1 MNSVQTRKMRYEDV
15 PVDSAASFTFREFR
29 WPRFPFNWHY
39 HPEVELTLILK
50 GCGLRFA
57 GDSVEQFK
65 NGDLCLFGSNLPH
78 TWASSPRAPRGVCS
92 LVIQFL
98 PDHWGAA
105 FWNLPELRPA
115 RALLA
120 QATQGLAV
128 TGATREAIADAI
140 RGMHQRPAGSWQRL
154 ENLVS
159 LLDRLAASG
168 DYRTLASSTY
178 VPIANPRADKRLGQ
192 ILGFIHANLGHEL
205 TQEQAARA
213 VGLSP
218 QAFSRFFKRALGKT
232 FVDYVNEL
240 KIRNVCRDLLETDQ
254 AITQIAYAAGFNNLS
269 HFNEQFRRLKQ
280 MTPREYRLRVR
291 AGASHEPLTS
301 ASDWAGALR

>member
-1 MNSVQTRKMRYEDV
+1 MNLAQTRKMRFEDV

-39 HPEVELTLILK
+39 HPELELTLIVK
-50 GCGLRFA
+50 GRGLRFA
-57 GDSVEQFK
+57 GDSVEAFK
-65 NGDLCLFGSNLPH
+65 NGDLCLIGSHLPH
-78 TWASSPRAPRGVCS
+78 TWASSPQAPAGVCS

-98 PDHWGAA
+98 PEHWGQA
-105 FWNLPELRPA
+105 FWNLPELRHV
-115 RALLA
+115 RELLA
-120 QATQGLAV
+120 RATQGLAV
-128 TGATREAIADAI
+128 GGRAREAIAEAI
-140 RGMHQRPAGSWQRL
+140 LGMSQQPVGSWRRL
-154 ENLVS
+154 ESLVT
-159 LLDRLAASG
+159 LLDRLAAG
-168 DYRTLASSTY
+168 GHYRPLASSTY
-178 VPIANPRADKRLGQ
+178 VPAANPRTDKRLGQ
-192 ILGFIHANLGHEL
+192 ILGFVHAHLGREL
-205 TQEQAARA
+205 SQEQAARA

-254 AITQIAYAAGFNNLS
+254 SITEIAYAAGFNNLS

-280 MTPREYRLRVR
+280 MTPREYRLRIR